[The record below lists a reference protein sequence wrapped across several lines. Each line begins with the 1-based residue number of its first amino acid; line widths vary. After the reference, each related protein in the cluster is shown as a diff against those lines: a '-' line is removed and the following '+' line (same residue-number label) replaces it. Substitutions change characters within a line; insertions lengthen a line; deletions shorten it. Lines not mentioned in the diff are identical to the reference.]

1 MERDLESTGL
11 NLRRLAQE
19 VAETRRRMV
28 IGGSFYVLGW
38 VLVCL
43 FTPVVPVYPWMSAA
57 LAAIFVGLAMARI
70 VIRPPGG
77 VGTETSAKAMTH
89 WLDLQWIIIQMSA
102 ATWGGVVFWTLV
114 DPVLVDARVALLIGA
129 AGFATAIAHTYC
141 MRFWPSMLA
150 IVAIYLPSTLLMWTP
165 EHDRAVAFSLT
176 VYLFYVISSLV
187 RSHHDFHRRLDFEE
201 ELRQQ
206 RDRFEWMSRTDD
218 LTGLA
223 NRRQFVTELERRIA
237 ECQREHCRLSL
248 LELDIDHFKQI
259 NDAHGHS
266 IGDRCLVAF
275 ADQLRHVF
283 AGQDELCARLGGEE
297 FAVIV
302 PHHDVATTAER
313 ADAFRIGLS
322 AVAVVPELADL
333 RVRVSIGVGEFNT
346 TRHGNADHFL
356 SEVDGALYRAKGG
369 GRDRVCRALAA
380 SSGAVSQIL
389 GQHR

>member
-1 MERDLESTGL
+1 MERDLDSSGL

-38 VLVCL
+38 LLVCL
-43 FTPVVPVYPWMSAA
+43 FTPVVRIHPLTSAT
-57 LAAIFVGLAMARI
+57 LAAIFVGLAIAR
-70 VIRPPGG
+70 VVLRPPVQGG
-77 VGTETSAKAMTH
+77 AEVMTH
-89 WLDLQWIIIQMSA
+89 WLDLQWLVIQLSA
-102 ATWGGVVFWTLV
+102 ATWGGVVFWTLI
-114 DPVLVDARVALLIGA
+114 DPVLVDARVALIIGA
-129 AGFATAIAHTYC
+129 TRAATAIAHTYC

-150 IVAIYLPSTLLMWTP
+150 IMVIYLPSTLLMWMP
-165 EHDRAVAFSLT
+165 GHDRAVAFSLT
-176 VYLFYVISSLV
+176 VYLVYVISSLV
-187 RSHHDFHRRLDFEE
+187 RSHRDFHRRLDFEE
-201 ELRQQ
+201 ALRQQ

-237 ECQREHCRLSL
+237 DCQREHSRLSL

-266 IGDRCLVAF
+266 VGDRCLVAF

-283 AGQDELCARLGGEE
+283 AGQHELCARLGGEE

-302 PHHDVATTAER
+302 PHHDEAAAAER
-313 ADAFRIGLS
+313 ADAFRIGLG
-322 AVAVVPELADL
+322 AVAVVPELAEL
-333 RVRVSIGVGEFNT
+333 RVRVSIGVGEFNAA
-346 TRHGNADHFL
+346 RHGNADHFL

-369 GRDRVCRALAA
+369 GRDRISRASAA
-380 SSGAVSQIL
+380 TSSAVSQIL

>member
-1 MERDLESTGL
+1 MERDFESTGL

-43 FTPVVPVYPWMSAA
+43 FTPVVRTYPLTS
-57 LAAIFVGLAMARI
+57 LAVAVLYIGLAVLR
-70 VIRPPGG
+70 VTLRPPAGDAPEPM
-77 VGTETSAKAMTH
+77 VR
-89 WLDLQWIIIQMSA
+89 WLDLQWIIIQLSA
-102 ATWGGVVFWTLV
+102 ATWGGVVFWTLI
-114 DPVLVDARVALLIGA
+114 DPVLADARVALLIGA

-150 IVAIYLPSTLLMWTP
+150 IIAIYLPSTLLMWTP

-176 VYLFYVISSLV
+176 VYLVYVISSLV
-187 RSHHDFHRRLDFEE
+187 RSHRDFHRRLDFEE

-206 RDRFEWMSRTDD
+206 RDRYEQMSQTDD

-223 NRRQFVTELERRIA
+223 NRRQFVTELERRIG
-237 ECQREHCRLSL
+237 ECQQMQCRLAL
-248 LELDIDHFKQI
+248 LVLDIDHFKQI

-275 ADQLRHVF
+275 AEQLRRVF
-283 AGQDELCARLGGEE
+283 AGQHELCARLGGEE

-302 PHHDVATTAER
+302 PHHDEAAAAER
-313 ADAFRIGLS
+313 ADAFRIGLG

-333 RVRVSIGVGEFNT
+333 RVRVCIGVGEFNAS
-346 TRHGNADHFL
+346 RHGNADHFL
-356 SEVDGALYRAKGG
+356 SDVDGALYRAKGG
-369 GRDRVCRALAA
+369 GRDRVCRASATQA
-380 SSGAVSQIL
+380 SASTGQVV
-389 GQHR
+389 GQHA